1 MKFAAFGGLVASA
14 AVGGRAGRPA
24 TSIRERCRWTAIG
37 AAALLALPAGVLA
50 QETQPKPPP
59 PPPPPIDI
67 NQIQPTPKPTAPP
80 PAAPAPGTPAQPTQ
94 PPPPPVATTP
104 AQPAATPGTAAAEDG
119 AKYPVSRFVLEY
131 RTEHPDHPPIEDL
144 LGAKVKLGVV
154 PDGFVSYREGLP
166 SVSIRIGEVV
176 EGSGGTFYR
185 SALNA
190 VARSIVEELNS
201 RGYIGIFVQLNP
213 EDIDETTGADMRGGQ
228 RTDLRLIIWT
238 GIVKNVRT
246 IASGERLKPAI
257 DSGAADRVNT
267 NDPVL
272 NRIRAQSVVQ
282 EGDLLKKDALDDFV
296 FRLNRHPGRRV
307 DIAIAPGETPEEV
320 VVDYL
325 VAESKPWSIYA
336 QVSNTGTKSTN
347 EWRERLGFVHNQLT
361 GHDDVLRLDYITGG
375 FSSSNAFTANYEF
388 PVASDRVHVRTYA
401 SYSQFKASDVGFAQ
415 ESFDGTTIAA
425 GAEVSGTILQHRE
438 AFLDAVGGIRWE
450 NVEVNNTAL
459 SQKGRDNF
467 ALPYAGLRFDRATE
481 SSTTFGSLTMEFQVP
496 WLAGTDSDEIQN
508 LGRLAV
514 DDQWEVLKYSLEHS
528 FYLEPLLN
536 PRGFRGESH
545 SGSQALANE
554 VSGSVRGQYAFRRRL
569 IPNEEEVA
577 GGFFSV
583 RGYPESITAGDNA
596 VIASLEYRFHLPRT
610 FTISEP
616 GHLGQREIG
625 MFGKDFR
632 WAPQQAFGRADWDL
646 IFKAFI
652 DAARTE
658 NSHPRPGENDHT
670 LVGAGIGT
678 ELQWKR
684 NVSMRLDLGFALEDV
699 NDEAETVKAGDAR
712 LHFSLTVLY

>member
-1 MKFAAFGGLVASA
+1 
-14 AVGGRAGRPA
+14 
-24 TSIRERCRWTAIG
+24 
-37 AAALLALPAGVLA
+37 
-50 QETQPKPPP
+50 
-59 PPPPPIDI
+59 
-67 NQIQPTPKPTAPP
+67 
-80 PAAPAPGTPAQPTQ
+80 
-94 PPPPPVATTP
+94 
-104 AQPAATPGTAAAEDG
+104 
-119 AKYPVSRFVLEY
+119 
-131 RTEHPDHPPIEDL
+131 
-144 LGAKVKLGVV
+144 VKLGVV